1 MADAMAGEQFDTER
15 MIFMKK
21 LTPLFLALLI
31 AGVVL
36 TGCQAESQSSGQ
48 DSASQTDNKSSTD
61 SLAEE
66 DNSPEDTSLSDTSG
80 EAISSR
86 DDLAI
91 DTSSWTERDYHG
103 VRFLLPEEW
112 VGSANNVVFFAT
124 LPCGETATMSVTL
137 HGLQDKF
144 SWDDPDDWEAVK
156 VRLNENASSEEGY
169 QSIDCQEGQVC
180 GQTGLIRHYKAVL
193 GGSEFEV
200 KSYSSV
206 FNNTIV
212 TFRTNILPERS
223 DQASA
228 ELEQIITAAMDTADF
243 SRVGQIKL

>member
-1 MADAMAGEQFDTER
+1 MADAMTDEQFDTER
-15 MIFMKK
+15 MISMKK
-21 LTPLFLALLI
+21 LTSLFLALLI
-31 AGVVL
+31 AGIVL
-36 TGCQAESQSSGQ
+36 TGCQGESQSSGQ
-48 DSASQTDNKSSTD
+48 GAASQTDNESGTASPR
-61 SLAEE
+61 E
-66 DNSPEDTSLSDTSG
+66 DNSPEDTSPVDTSG
-80 EAISSR
+80 DDTSSR
-86 DDLAI
+86 DGSAI

-124 LPCGETATMSVTL
+124 LPCGETATMSINL
-137 HGLQDKF
+137 HGLQDEF

-156 VRLNENASSEEGY
+156 VRLNEDASSEEGY
-169 QSIDCQEGQVC
+169 QSIDCQEDQVC

-193 GGSEFEV
+193 SDSEFEV
-200 KSYSSV
+200 KSYSTV

-243 SRVGQIKL
+243 SGLD